1 MKVLKAALPALTLLL
16 PLILLPARAN
26 ASTLPADSGNFTSTV
41 EITSVR
47 HADGN
52 TIIAGVET
60 QTLTGLFTGTRVAS
74 GLEIV
79 HADGTFE
86 AHDSGT
92 FTGTVDGR
100 PGTVVISG
108 SSTGSAI
115 PAAANWWPDRATAP
129 WRDYMRRALSSR
141 PLPAPPRPK
150 APTRSNST
158 STHSTGV

>member
-60 QTLTGLFTGTRVAS
+60 QTLTGLFTGTRVRIRPRDRPRRRHIRGPRQRNLHRHRGWSPRHRGHQWLQHRLRDS
-74 GLEIV
+74 GSGQLV
-79 HADGTFE
+79 AGQGNGALAGLHAQGTFE
-86 AHDSGT
+86 PTITGPTTAEGTYSVQFHFDS
-92 FTGTVDGR
+92 
-100 PGTVVISG
+100 
-108 SSTGSAI
+108 
-115 PAAANWWPDRATAP
+115 
-129 WRDYMRRALSSR
+129 
-141 PLPAPPRPK
+141 
-150 APTRSNST
+150 
-158 STHSTGV
+158 